1 MVVYLYFKKWG
12 GKLIKELKQIELDDL
27 KELQNMLK
35 DFWTSQLVE
44 ASNADILEDIRR
56 LLNPKCFSYLIMCD
70 GSIAGF
76 IYVNEKYGYN
86 NNIEYLYVKKDF
98 RGKGLGSFALDEIKR
113 ILFENNYDR
122 VQIEV
127 NPSNKEAL
135 KLYHSLG
142 FDNIDTITLST
153 GIVGETEVVT
163 ILGENFKI
171 NKRSLFSY
179 KKKESSK

>member
-1 MVVYLYFKKWG
+1 M
-12 GKLIKELKQIELDDL
+12 IKELKQIELDDL

-98 RGKGLGSFALDEIKR
+98 RGKGLGYFALDEIKR

-127 NPSNKEAL
+127 NPSNREAL

-153 GIVGETEVVT
+153 SIVGKT
-163 ILGENFKI
+163 
-171 NKRSLFSY
+171 
-179 KKKESSK
+179 KKFTFQNLEFLANPKESFKD